1 MRLETAMLAEHEAP
15 RKVLEL
21 KSLRRPRIERNYQ
34 LLLKVKPEAAARFA
48 ALADAEGVYLGE
60 CLERMLRQAGRGK
73 SDDRRGT

>member
-1 MRLETAMLAEHEAP
+1 MRLETAMLTEHEAP

-60 CLERMLRQAGRGK
+60 CLERMLEVYEASRKREV
-73 SDDRRGT
+73 R